1 MHDIELAYRGDVR
14 QQSIVR
20 HAHRQRTYK
29 KQHGEQG
36 MKINM
41 NRRTKKRSIAALLL
55 GCLIFAVGTAL
66 AAPIYGLKHN
76 KRINNQY
83 IVVLKADQST
93 YAATKESV
101 AIDMAST
108 YSASVNH
115 RFSKAL
121 RGFVVNM
128 PEGRLQALAKDPRV
142 DFIEADRI
150 IQLNTTQSNATWSID
165 RTDQRDLPLDQLYTY
180 DTNTSNVNVYII
192 DTGIRQSHAE
202 FAGRALSGVSTVND
216 RNGTNDCNGHGTH
229 VAGTV
234 GSATYGI
241 AKQATLYAVRVLD
254 CQGSG
259 SLSGVIAGI
268 DWVTNNHVAPAV
280 ANLSLGGGASRSL
293 DNAVR
298 NSIAAGVTYTVAAGN
313 DNVDA
318 CTQSPSRV
326 DEALT
331 IGASTATDRRSSFSN
346 WGACIDVFAPG
357 SSITST
363 WSSSDRAINTISGTS
378 MAAPLVAGVAAVYLA
393 NNPNASTSNV
403 FAAVIANASTGRLSN
418 IGSRSPNRL
427 AYSPPASGGTG
438 GGTGG
443 DGGGTVTA
451 CPAGAETF
459 TGSLSGTGDV
469 QYQPNGTYYYS
480 ASSGGHTANLEGP
493 ASADFELYLWKWNR
507 FSGWQTVSSST
518 GSASTES
525 INYAGTSGYYAW
537 RIYSLSGGG
546 NYDFCMTRP

>member
-1 MHDIELAYRGDVR
+1 ME
-14 QQSIVR
+14 
-20 HAHRQRTYK
+20 
-29 KQHGEQG
+29 
-36 MKINM
+36 INI
-41 NRRTKKRSIAALLL
+41 NGRTKKRAITSLLL
-55 GCLIFAVGTAL
+55 GFLVFAVGSAL
-66 AAPIYGLKHN
+66 AAPIYGLKHT
-76 KRINNQY
+76 KRIDNQF
-83 IVVLKADQST
+83 IVVLKADQSS
-93 YAATKESV
+93 YAATKDSI

-142 DFIEADRI
+142 AFIEADRTI
-150 IQLNTTQSNATWSID
+150 ELNTTQSNATWSID

-180 DTNTSNVNVYII
+180 DTDASNVNVYII
-192 DTGIRQSHAE
+192 DTGIRKSHAD
-202 FAGRALSGVSTVND
+202 FAGRAISGFSAIND

-254 CQGSG
+254 CNGSG

-268 DWVTNNHVAPAV
+268 DWVTNNRIAPAV
-280 ANLSLGGGASRSL
+280 ANLSLGGGASRAL

-313 DNVDA
+313 DNIDA
-318 CTQSPSRV
+318 CTESPSRV

-331 IGASTATDRRSSFSN
+331 VGASTSTDRRSSFSN
-346 WGACIDVFAPG
+346 WGACVDVFAPG

-378 MAAPLVAGVAAVYLA
+378 MAAPLVAGVAALYLA
-393 NNPNASTSNV
+393 NNPTASPSEV
-403 FAAVIANASTGRLSN
+403 FSAIVSNASTGRLSN
-418 IGSRSPNRL
+418 AGSRSPNRL
-427 AYSPPASGGTG
+427 VYSPPTGTG
-438 GGTGG
+438 GGNTGG
-443 DGGGTVTA
+443 GVPVTT

-459 TGSLSGTGDV
+459 TGALSGTGAV
-469 QYQPNGTYYYS
+469 EYQPNGTYYYS
-480 ASSGGHTANLEGP
+480 ANSGSHTANLEGP
-493 ASADFELYLWKWNR
+493 TAADFELYLWKWNR
-507 FSGWQTVSSST
+507 LSGWQTVASST
-518 GSASTES
+518 LSASSES
-525 INYAGTSGYYAW
+525 ISYNGSSGYYAW